1 VPCCFIN
8 AVAKAVDDAS
18 LEDRQSLI
26 REYGIKSIIDL
37 RTQTEHIDQVQKRNA
52 RIISS
57 AALPKTNDAVADPL
71 KIQGIVYHAINFNGF
86 AFSRMLLAQ
95 LSWMEFFRLI
105 GLMILGYRKAAI
117 KILSPYMEAM
127 GVKTKA

>member
-1 VPCCFIN
+1 MHNITTNEPQ
-8 AVAKAVDDAS
+8 
-18 LEDRQSLI
+18 R
-26 REYGIKSIIDL
+26 
-37 RTQTEHIDQVQKRNA
+37 TEHIDQVQKRNA